1 MQTSNS
7 SKKETQTSK
16 TSRTR
21 SSDGLQRSSP
31 ATPKSTRGTKTNGS
45 ESDSPATHTPSRTST
60 DHSPKVVQRR
70 SPRSPVT
77 EKKRPSRMKE
87 LEVQLNQ
94 LQEDLKKEKDQLN
107 SSEAWKKK
115 AQQEAE
121 EAKTQLAAM
130 SAKLEESQHQLV
142 EFSAAEEDRLQELR
156 RISQDRDRAWQSE
169 LEAIQKQH
177 SMDSAALGSAM
188 SEMQRL
194 KVQLEKVVKS
204 EAAQAE
210 QSELASSELQDLK
223 QELAETMSTIEN
235 LKFQLGDSQKA
246 EANARAMVS
255 ETQEQLEEA
264 KSMADTLLS
273 DSLKFSESLDATVS
287 ELNESRARVSSLEE
301 TVRKLEEEL
310 LTARNVSV
318 IDHEGKGD
326 ELSSNNHDSS
336 LAAQVEQLKSA
347 LEAAEMK
354 RQEEQIQ
361 NTMQFQSAH
370 EMAARLKNELEQR
383 EAVLESELKNAKA
396 EIFNLK
402 TSLIDKETELQNIL
416 DVNKELEAGKLQSLA
431 SETEIELEKKL
442 MELKANLMDK
452 ETELQSISEENEKLK
467 QEMGN
472 KEVESQKSYEA
483 VIAEVELAKAA
494 ERDALLR
501 LGYVTEE
508 ADKSS
513 RTAAR
518 VTEQLDAA
526 QALNTEMETELRK
539 LRVQSDQWRKAAE
552 AAAAVLTTG
561 NNGRPMER
569 TGSLDTDYN
578 SIAGKLMSSP
588 FSDDLSDDSPKKK
601 NNTMLKKIGGL
612 WKKGP
617 K

>member
-21 SSDGLQRSSP
+21 SSEGLQRSSP

-45 ESDSPATHTPSRTST
+45 ESDSPATHTPSRIST

-70 SPRSPVT
+70 SPRSPAT

-94 LQEDLKKEKDQLN
+94 VQEDLKKAKDQLN

-130 SAKLEESQHQLV
+130 SAKLEESQLQLV

-210 QSELASSELQDLK
+210 QSQLASSELQDLK

-255 ETQEQLEEA
+255 ETQEQLEAA
-264 KSMADTLLS
+264 KSMADTLRS

-287 ELNESRARVSSLEE
+287 ELNESRARVSLLEE

-310 LTARNVSV
+310 LAARNVSV

-336 LAAQVEQLKSA
+336 LATQVEQLKSD
-347 LEAAEMK
+347 LEAAEIK

-361 NTMQFQSAH
+361 STMQIQSAH

-416 DVNKELEAGKLQSLA
+416 DVNKELEAEKRQSLA
-431 SETEIELEKKL
+431 SEAETELENKL
-442 MELKANLMDK
+442 MEMKANLMDK

-513 RTAAR
+513 RRAAR

-526 QALNTEMETELRK
+526 QAVNTEMETELRK

>member
-1 MQTSNS
+1 
-7 SKKETQTSK
+7 
-16 TSRTR
+16 
-21 SSDGLQRSSP
+21 
-31 ATPKSTRGTKTNGS
+31 
-45 ESDSPATHTPSRTST
+45 
-60 DHSPKVVQRR
+60 
-70 SPRSPVT
+70 
-77 EKKRPSRMKE
+77 MKE

-94 LQEDLKKEKDQLN
+94 VQEDLKKAKDQLN

-130 SAKLEESQHQLV
+130 SAKLEESQLQLV

-210 QSELASSELQDLK
+210 QSQLASSELQDLK

-255 ETQEQLEEA
+255 ETQEQLEAA
-264 KSMADTLLS
+264 KSMADTLRS

-287 ELNESRARVSSLEE
+287 ELNESRARVSLLEE

-310 LTARNVSV
+310 LAARNVSV
-318 IDHEGKGD
+318 IDHDGKGD

-336 LAAQVEQLKSA
+336 LATQVEQLKSD
-347 LEAAEMK
+347 LEAAEIK

-361 NTMQFQSAH
+361 STMQIQSAH

-402 TSLIDKETELQNIL
+402 TSIIDKETELQNIL
-416 DVNKELEAGKLQSLA
+416 DVNKELEAEKRQSLA
-431 SETEIELEKKL
+431 SEAETELENKL
-442 MELKANLMDK
+442 MEMKANLMDK

-513 RTAAR
+513 RRAAR

-526 QALNTEMETELRK
+526 QAVNTEMETELRK

>member
-16 TSRTR
+16 TRTR
-21 SSDGLQRSSP
+21 SSEGLQRSSP

-45 ESDSPATHTPSRTST
+45 ESDSPATHTPSRIST

-70 SPRSPVT
+70 SPRSPAT

-94 LQEDLKKEKDQLN
+94 VQEDLKKAKDQLN

-130 SAKLEESQHQLV
+130 SAKLEESQLQLV

-210 QSELASSELQDLK
+210 QSQLASSELQDLK

-255 ETQEQLEEA
+255 ETQEQLEAA
-264 KSMADTLLS
+264 KSMADTLRS

-287 ELNESRARVSSLEE
+287 ELNESRARVSLLEE

-310 LTARNVSV
+310 LAARNVSV

-336 LAAQVEQLKSA
+336 LATQVEQLKSD
-347 LEAAEMK
+347 LEAAEIK

-361 NTMQFQSAH
+361 STMQIQSAH

-416 DVNKELEAGKLQSLA
+416 DVNKELEAEKRQSLA
-431 SETEIELEKKL
+431 SEAETELENKL
-442 MELKANLMDK
+442 MEMKANLMDK

-513 RTAAR
+513 RRAAR

-526 QALNTEMETELRK
+526 QAVNTEMETELRK

>member
-16 TSRTR
+16 TRTR

>member
-7 SKKETQTSK
+7 SKKEMQASK
-16 TSRTR
+16 TRTR

-31 ATPKSTRGTKTNGS
+31 ATPKSTRGTRANVS
-45 ESDSPATHTPSRTST
+45 ESDSPATNTPTRTST

-77 EKKRPSRMKE
+77 EKRPSRMKE
-87 LEVQLNQ
+87 LEAQLNQ
-94 LQEDLKKEKDQLN
+94 LQEDLKKAKDQLN

-130 SAKLEESQHQLV
+130 SAKLEESQHLLV
-142 EFSAAEEDRLQELR
+142 EFSAAEENRLQELR

-177 SMDSAALGSAM
+177 SMDSAALASAM

-223 QELAETMSTIEN
+223 QELAETMSTIET
-235 LKFQLGDSQKA
+235 LKLQLGDSQKA
-246 EANARAMVS
+246 EANAQAMVS
-255 ETQEQLEEA
+255 ETQEQLEVAE
-264 KSMADTLLS
+264 SVVDTLRS
-273 DSLKFSESLDATVS
+273 DSLKFSESLNATVS

-301 TVRKLEEEL
+301 TARKLEEDL
-310 LTARNVSV
+310 LAARSESV
-318 IDHEGKGD
+318 MDHEGKGV
-326 ELSSNNHDSS
+326 ELSSNKHDSS
-336 LAAQVEQLKSA
+336 LAVQVEQLKSA
-347 LEAAEMK
+347 LEAAEIK

-361 NTMQFQSAH
+361 NTMQVQSAH

-402 TSLIDKETELQNIL
+402 ASLIDKETELQNIL

-431 SETEIELEKKL
+431 SETDIELEKKL

-467 QEMGN
+467 QEIGN

-494 ERDALLR
+494 ERDALMR

-513 RTAAR
+513 RRAAR

-526 QALNTEMETELRK
+526 QAVNTEMETELRK
-539 LRVQSDQWRKAAE
+539 LRVQSEQWRKAAE